1 MINRVTIIGAGN
13 LTSSLLTAIHRN
25 RFSYKIDVIDT
36 NKKKRF
42 SLKKF
47 NVNFFSSYTDVM
59 TKSNLI
65 ILMVKPNNYIE
76 VIKEINP
83 LLSEKMIL
91 VSFMAGIGCS
101 SIKNKLSQD
110 IPVVRC
116 MTNITISD
124 SEHISFII

>member
-36 NKKKRF
+36 NKKKKF

-59 TKSNLI
+59 T
-65 ILMVKPNNYIE
+65 
-76 VIKEINP
+76 
-83 LLSEKMIL
+83 
-91 VSFMAGIGCS
+91 
-101 SIKNKLSQD
+101 
-110 IPVVRC
+110 
-116 MTNITISD
+116 
-124 SEHISFII
+124 